1 MTDVF
6 FSVTDTG
13 IVTERK
19 PELSHQARMPVA
31 LTKEK
36 KTSMISLQLSC
47 HCCFVVRRGNPLY
60 LCRDRYQKLEKLW
73 LTHSVAE
80 EVAHCLESNRN
91 LLSID
96 WTNL

>member
-1 MTDVF
+1 MYF

-13 IVTERK
+13 IVTKRK
-19 PELSHQARMPVA
+19 PKRMPVS

-36 KTSMISLQLSC
+36 NPSMISLQLSC